1 MVYLCIMEQQQQQA
15 RRGIYW
21 SLAGNVFLALAKGV
35 TGLLGNSFAL
45 LADAIESST
54 DVFSSLLVLLG
65 LRYAHRPPDAN
76 HPYGHGK
83 AEPLTTFG
91 VVVFLVAS
99 AAIIIYQGIH
109 NIRHE
114 HELPAPF
121 TLIVLGAIIVIKET
135 FYRLVKRRGQDSGSS
150 TVAADAWHHR
160 SDAITSLAAFLG
172 IGLALLLGP
181 EYAALDDW
189 AALVAAGIILYN
201 AYRIFRPALGEVM
214 DEHRYDALEAHIRR
228 QALAVPGIQATEK
241 CYVRKLG
248 MQYWVDLHAQV
259 GGHLTVDEGHALA
272 HRLKDHLQA
281 QIPQLAEVHIHV
293 EPVGPQHVTI

>member
-1 MVYLCIMEQQQQQA
+1 MDRQQEQA
-15 RRGIYW
+15 RRGLYLSIG
-21 SLAGNVFLALAKGV
+21 GNVFLALAKGV

-45 LADAIESST
+45 LADAIESGS
-54 DVFSSLLVLLG
+54 DVISSLLVLLG
-65 LRYAHRPPDAN
+65 LRYAHRPPDRN

-99 AAIIIYQGIH
+99 AGIITYQAVQ
-109 NIRHE
+109 NIQDPHA
-114 HELPAPF
+114 LPAPF
-121 TLIVLGAIIVIKET
+121 TLVVLGAIIVSKEV
-135 FYRLVKRRGQDSGSS
+135 FYRVLKRRGEAAGSRV
-150 TVAADAWHHR
+150 VAADAWHHR

-189 AALVAAGIILYN
+189 AALVAAAIILYN

-214 DEHRYDALEAHIRR
+214 DEHRYDALEAELRR
-228 QALAVPGIQATEK
+228 QALRVPGIQATEK

-259 GGHLTVDEGHALA
+259 PGQLTVAEGHALA

-281 QIPQLAEVHIHV
+281 QLPQLAEVHIHV
-293 EPVGPQHVTI
+293 EPVGG